1 MRIINL
7 VNDLSIKRIWRIIF
21 RFAQFFPILSLII
34 LLNAT
39 NIPDSLMIIFFVFML
54 LLTTIVFRIKWLYL
68 NKKERLQKKEL
79 QLHKV

>member
-21 RFAQFFPILSLII
+21 RSAQFFPILSLII
-34 LLNAT
+34 LLNAK

-54 LLTTIVFRIKWLYL
+54 LLTTIVFRIRWLYL
-68 NKKERLQKKEL
+68 NKKETLQ
-79 QLHKV
+79 